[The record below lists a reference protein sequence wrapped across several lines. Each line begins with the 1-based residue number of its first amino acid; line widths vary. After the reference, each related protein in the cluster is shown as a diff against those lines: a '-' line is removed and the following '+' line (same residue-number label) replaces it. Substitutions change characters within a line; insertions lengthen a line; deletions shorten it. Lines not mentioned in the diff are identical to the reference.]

1 MEDIITPEDAVWEME
16 HLTELKL
23 KRMAKRNAKIIS
35 ELRAKGYRYVTRSK
49 SGEVVAHR
57 IEPKRESNFWF
68 SDYFQRPVEGIV
80 FTELY
85 WRDEPFKLRKKVVRK
100 NVSNFR

>member
-23 KRMAKRNAKIIS
+23 KRIAKRNATIIA
-35 ELRAKGYRYVTRSK
+35 ELYAKGFRYVTRSK

-57 IEPKRESNFWF
+57 TKPVRELNFWF
-68 SDYFQRPVEGIV
+68 SDYRQRPVDGIV

-85 WRDEPFKLRKKVVRK
+85 WSDEPFKLKKGVRKKCI
-100 NVSNFR
+100 